1 MGGFFHLPNNEM
13 SGKKFSPQAKPYFCA
28 WFFLQ

>member
-13 SGKKFSPQAKPYFCA
+13 SEKKFSPQPKSDFCA
-28 WFFLQ
+28 